1 VAAWT
6 DDAGV
11 GRLEVADW
19 REGAGWVADRVAE
32 LAAKWR
38 PKKIGWNKA
47 GPARDIGDELGRRN
61 VDLLE
66 VGMGD
71 FAAACAGFLEAVIA
85 TPPKLRYRPHQSLD
99 DAAAAATSRPIG
111 DAWAWGRRSSVVS
124 LSPLTA
130 ATVARWADLHAG
142 PSGPF
147 RIF

>member
-1 VAAWT
+1 
-6 DDAGV
+6 
-11 GRLEVADW
+11 
-19 REGAGWVADRVAE
+19 VADRVAE

-47 GPARDIGDELGRRN
+47 GPARDIGDELLRRN